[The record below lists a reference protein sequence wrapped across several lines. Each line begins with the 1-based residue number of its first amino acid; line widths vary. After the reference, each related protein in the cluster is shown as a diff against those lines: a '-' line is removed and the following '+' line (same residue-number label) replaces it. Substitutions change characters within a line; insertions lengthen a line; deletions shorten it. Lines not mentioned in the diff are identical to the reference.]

1 MLPAPPDA
9 SEERADHGSEDRH
22 AAEGKRIEREPARRE
37 LRPEQH
43 HGDRGHGIG
52 LEQVRS
58 HAGAVAD
65 VVADVVRDHGRV
77 ARIVLGDAGLD
88 LPDQVGADVCGLR
101 VDAAA
106 ETGED
111 GDERAAEGQSDQV
124 VDRRVRRVVQPTGE
138 HPVVPGDAEQGQ
150 TDDHHARDRARPE
163 RDVQRR
169 LEPSTRRFG
178 SPQVRTD
185 RDVHSDE
192 SGARG
197 EDRADQE
204 ADGRAPA
211 QLVVEAEEQERH
223 DRNGGDGHV
232 LPAQV
237 GRGAF
242 LDCLGDLLH
251 ALVALRAAEQPD
263 GQPDAVGNGDAR
275 ANERKQHRMVV
286 EEAPD
291 DQLLYPLTKS
301 APSVLGAAGFLSHGA
316 PRSAASPIYAA
327 SSSGTGGLASS
338 SGERVPMSSGWAM
351 RTC

>member
-1 MLPAPPDA
+1 M
-9 SEERADHGSEDRH
+9 
-22 AAEGKRIEREPARRE
+22 
-37 LRPEQH
+37 PEQH

-52 LEQVRS
+52 LEQVCG
-58 HAGAVAD
+58 HAGAVAH

-88 LPDQVGADVCGLR
+88 LSDEVGSDVGGLR
-101 VDAAA
+101 IDAAA
-106 ETGED
+106 ESRED
-111 GDERAAEGQSDQV
+111 GDERAAEGQADQV
-124 VDRRVRRVVQPTGE
+124 VDRGVRGVVQPAGE
-138 HPVVPGDAEQGQ
+138 HPVVPGNAEQSQ
-150 TDDHHARDRARPE
+150 AHDHHSRDRAGAE

-169 LEPSTRRFG
+169 LEPSARRLG
-178 SPQVRTD
+178 RPQVRTHG
-185 RDVHSDE
+185 DVHPDE
-192 SGARG
+192 PGARG

-223 DRNGGDGHV
+223 DRDGGDGHV

-237 GRGAF
+237 GGGAF

-263 GQPDAVGNGDAR
+263 GQPDAVGDGDAC

-316 PRSAASPIYAA
+316 PRSAASPYAA
-327 SSSGTGGLASS
+327 SSSGTAASP
-338 SGERVPMSSGWAM
+338 SGREFR
-351 RTC
+351 